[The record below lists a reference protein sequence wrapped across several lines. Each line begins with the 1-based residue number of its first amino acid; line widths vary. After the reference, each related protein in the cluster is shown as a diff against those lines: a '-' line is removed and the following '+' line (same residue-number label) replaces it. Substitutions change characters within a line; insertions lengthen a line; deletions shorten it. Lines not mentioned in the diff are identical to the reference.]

1 MRKWL
6 KTENKTGYH
15 SGFINEGLYT
25 VLVEFVY
32 PTCSWSRPPP
42 SHLFRGGGG
51 GGSSA
56 FSFFI
61 LNYSST
67 FILLYFYPFK
77 VYFSPRIEVKKAEL
91 PPLVLSPLMFP
102 PLMLPPLVLPPLMLP
117 HRELLFFIPMP
128 CCVIAHSL
136 L

>member
-51 GGSSA
+51 GVAARVFFFLSSTTPLLL
-56 FSFFI
+56 S
-61 LNYSST
+61 YYT
-67 FILLYFYPFK
+67 FILSKFTF
-77 VYFSPRIEVKKAEL
+77 PRG
-91 PPLVLSPLMFP
+91 
-102 PLMLPPLVLPPLMLP
+102 
-117 HRELLFFIPMP
+117 
-128 CCVIAHSL
+128 
-136 L
+136 